1 MSRVFRTFRG
11 DSFDEAYQLML
22 REMGPDAVVI
32 NTKEVAAGGVMG
44 ILSRKRIELTAS
56 GPAPDD
62 GSPMPNAPVRPTGRA
77 RSLPEKRYR
86 QTAATSANMPG
97 PPGVGSDDTVRE
109 TVDYFKRIVSEAQA
123 RIAQNTPHEAP
134 TPANAAKP
142 AAASSKPA
150 AAPSAPSAQSEAAPA
165 ADGAGTD
172 DRVEALQREV
182 RAIRQM
188 LQVLVAETPGSAFP
202 PEFAPH
208 YRKLLDHGV
217 CRELAADLVSTV
229 IASGDRNVLK
239 NRLIFRERLK
249 LEIQRRIRVTGGL
262 GAKRGRPRT
271 VALIGATGVG
281 KTTNLA
287 KLAALHAVRDELQ
300 VGLITTD
307 TYRVAAPEQL
317 NVYARIIGLPMKIAN
332 CAEEFVQ
339 ALKDFSHCDLVLID
353 TAGGSQFNATQI
365 GELKNVLDAGRLD
378 EVVLVLSANTQL
390 EDLRTSVQNF
400 ACLRP
405 TSLLFSKLDE
415 TRRFGGM
422 LTIAAETKLPLG
434 HFSIGQ
440 GVPDDIE
447 LATAGKVAK
456 LIA

>member
-1 MSRVFRTFRG
+1 MNKVFRTFKG
-11 DSFDEAYQLML
+11 DTFDEAYQLML

-32 NTKEVAAGGVMG
+32 NTKEISEGGVMG

-56 GPAPDD
+56 GPAPE
-62 GSPMPNAPVRPTGRA
+62 TGAVPRKPA
-77 RSLPEKRYR
+77 GRGRSLPEKRY
-86 QTAATSANMPG
+86 TSASGAKTPA
-97 PPGVGSDDTVRE
+97 PPAVGSDDTVRE

-123 RIAQNTPHEAP
+123 RIAQNTPQP
-134 TPANAAKP
+134 PAKP
-142 AAASSKPA
+142 AEPAAPAAPAAPAPA
-150 AAPSAPSAQSEAAPA
+150 AAPA
-165 ADGAGTD
+165 AGTATD
-172 DRVEALQREV
+172 ERVEALQREV
-182 RAIRQM
+182 KAIRQM

-208 YRKLLDHGV
+208 YRKLIDHGV
-217 CRELAADLVSTV
+217 CRELAADLVSAV
-229 IASGDRNVLK
+229 INSGDRNVLK

-249 LEIQRRIRVTGGL
+249 LEIQRRVRVTGGL

-300 VGLITTD
+300 VGLVTTD

-332 CAEEFVQ
+332 TAEEFVQ
-339 ALKDFSHCDLVLID
+339 ALRDFSNCDLILVD

-365 GELKNVLDAGRLD
+365 GELKNVLDAGQLD

-400 ACLRP
+400 SCLQP

-422 LTIAAETKLPLG
+422 LTIAAETKLALG
-434 HFSIGQ
+434 YFSIGQ